1 MIPEHIIEEITGR
14 LSKSVDGVL
23 TDQKEGRIET
33 EPCFTDRLLAN
44 VERDFKDLHYPFN
57 DQSIRLRTRTLGDR
71 GPNAPEHIYGADLTT
86 VLSVDIK
93 DYKIN
98 KGMLAQSKS
107 IDNAVIK
114 CSSTINSPY
123 FNNSYFLTN
132 PYNLS
137 NISIAYEKTG
147 TIEFNFPKT
156 EFDRLKV
163 QCELMLKVTPDSFV
177 YLYCSDDIYVIPA
190 CAVDGKSRTGTKVN
204 FYCKNFKA
212 FFSDYLKSFIGDIH
226 LDGTTDKDFDELIK
240 RANSRQLLYLQLTDN
255 NDKTRVYK

>member
-1 MIPEHIIEEITGR
+1 MIPENVIEEVTGR
-14 LSKSVDGVL
+14 VSKSVDRVL

-33 EPCFTDRLLAN
+33 EPSLTDRLLAN
-44 VERDFKDLHYPFN
+44 IERDFE
-57 DQSIRLRTRTLGDR
+57 DQQFPLNNQTIRLRARTLRDR
-71 GPNAPEHIYGADLTT
+71 GRNAPEHIYGADLTT

-98 KGMLAQSKS
+98 KGVLAQSKS

-123 FNNSYFLTN
+123 FNNTYFLTN
-132 PYNLS
+132 PYNLK
-137 NISIAYEKTG
+137 NITVAYEKTG
-147 TIEFNFPKT
+147 TIEFDFPKT
-156 EFDRLKV
+156 EFDRLKE

-190 CAVDGKSRTGTKVN
+190 CAVDSKARTGTKVS

-212 FFSDYLKSFIGDIH
+212 FISDYLKSFIGDIH
-226 LDGTTDKDFDELIK
+226 LDGTTDSDFDKLIK
-240 RANSRQLLYLQLTDN
+240 RADSRHLLYLQLTDN
-255 NDKTRVYK
+255 NASR